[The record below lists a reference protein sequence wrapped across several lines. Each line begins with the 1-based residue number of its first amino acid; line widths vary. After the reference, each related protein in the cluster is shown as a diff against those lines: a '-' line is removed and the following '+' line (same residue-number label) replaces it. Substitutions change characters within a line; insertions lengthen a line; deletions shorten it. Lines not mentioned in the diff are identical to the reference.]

1 MITYPGQLIIHSVQR
16 IMNMCECQATTPAWW
31 LYHIKHLMRWDKLL
45 ILRAEG
51 SNYFFLKLLKNV
63 RLEISVQSVTGDNV
77 RGQHNFFSS
86 ANLSSSFFFFCNVYF
101 LRWIWFCFK
110 AWIIPRYSFPI
121 VWLWRKSEQMP
132 ILGCSEVKVRCGHWT
147 FS

>member
-63 RLEISVQSVTGDNV
+63 RLEISVQLVIGDNV

-86 ANLSSSFFFFCNVYF
+86 ANLSSSFFIYFGNVHF
-101 LRWIWFCFK
+101 AGWIWLCF
-110 AWIIPRYSFPI
+110 
-121 VWLWRKSEQMP
+121 VLLWWSQDKLS
-132 ILGCSEVKVRCGHWT
+132 ILLHEYFDKHK
-147 FS
+147 

>member
-63 RLEISVQSVTGDNV
+63 RLEISVQLVSGDYV

-86 ANLSSSFFFFCNVYF
+86 ANLSSSFFFFGNVHF
-101 LRWIWFCFK
+101 AGWIWLCF
-110 AWIIPRYSFPI
+110 
-121 VWLWRKSEQMP
+121 VLLWWSQDKLS
-132 ILGCSEVKVRCGHWT
+132 ILLHEYFDKHK
-147 FS
+147 